1 MWKLRF
7 DELILEMTLI
17 LQLQLMRR
25 TLVADKSSLKQIT
38 LTRLKTTKVILLIN
52 MRDTEHQKQ

>member
-25 TLVADKSSLKQIT
+25 TLLADKSSLKQIT